1 MLHRGLL
8 RKGSTALSCGCGIR
22 LPCALFS
29 SSSEL
34 MPNAVGSAS
43 WRGVPRFY
51 ERVSTAAVDGGW
63 QVLIEGRP
71 LKSNSASELILPSQG
86 LAFAIAGEFASQ
98 GDMIVPASTLLY
110 NLASTAVD
118 TYVHED
124 TMGSDD
130 YEAYLRA
137 TRLSTLDMIAE
148 RAGSLEGAGM
158 AHVSAADIV
167 SAAKGLEGSA
177 PSHATLESGRSGSG
191 AMSSGSGSGTS
202 RLRDI
207 MLDCLETDSVCY
219 RVDWNSG
226 DPGER
231 LLRKR
236 QDKFRC

>member
-1 MLHRGLL
+1 MLLQRGLKRL
-8 RKGSTALSCGCGIR
+8 LSV
-22 LPCALFS
+22 S
-29 SSSEL
+29 SDL
-34 MPNAVGSAS
+34 VPNAVGSTS

-51 ERVSTAAVDGGW
+51 EHVSAAEVEGGW

-86 LAFAIAGEFASQ
+86 LAYAIAGEFASQ
-98 GDMIVPASTLLY
+98 GEMIVPASTLLY

-124 TMGSDD
+124 TQGSDD

-148 RAGSLEGAGM
+148 KASSGNGL
-158 AHVSAADIV
+158 AHVSMSASDILN
-167 SAAKGLEGSA
+167 SAKRMEGDS
-177 PSHATLESGRSGSG
+177 PSHASIESGRAGSG
-191 AMSSGSGSGTS
+191 AMSSASGSGTS

-207 MLDCLETDSVCY
+207 VLDCLETDSVCY
-219 RVDWNSG
+219 RVEWNSG

-236 QDKFRC
+236 QDKCV